1 MKFLQALF
9 LMLVVTHVHGQSNL
23 PACQGSD
30 ASKWTNCFGHWTAQ
44 NGYNYIGEWKNGK
57 QEGLGT
63 ATFPS
68 GDKHIG
74 EYKNGAMSG
83 QGTYYY
89 TSNDQFKGDKYVG
102 EFKNDRRN
110 GQGTY
115 YYLAENQ
122 YKGDKHTGEYIEDV
136 ATGQGTYSFSD
147 GRVWLGEWKKYKLD
161 GRAIKYSADGMVIE
175 SGIYKDG
182 LLVTSQY
189 IDPLV
194 FHRISKNKAAPLVI
208 DNDQGQTNASA
219 CQGNDDSRWNN
230 CLGTLIFSKGDKYV
244 GEFKNGQ
251 KNGWGT
257 YYFLAD
263 DEFKGDKYVGES
275 RDGTFN
281 GNGTYFY
288 SSGDKHVGE
297 YRDGKPN
304 GPGTYFYFAE
314 NKNKGDKYVGDFK
327 DGKKS
332 GQGKYTFS
340 DGRVWLGEWADDKAN
355 GRLIQYSANGT
366 IDKSGIFLDN
376 KLVTSQYIDS
386 NSFNRIAKNKTSPV
400 GPNSERQEMERKAA
414 KLEEERRRL
423 EEEKRQF
430 AIERQRIDS
439 QRGQTPPIAPD
450 NRRRL
455 ALVIGNDNYSSLPS
469 LSNAVNDSKAMSD
482 ALKQVNFEVYY
493 YKNLS
498 KRGMEE
504 ALHNFAKKLTKDDVG
519 MFYFAGHGIQADNRN
534 FLIPVGEN
542 VKKPSD
548 VQFEGLDV
556 NRVMASLQDSRNA
569 LNIVVLDAC
578 RSSLDVRGGLTR
590 GLVVTEA
597 PQSSIVAYATS
608 PGKTASDGDGGNSP
622 FTKNLIRVMQRKGLK
637 IEDVFKEVRVA
648 VSRETNGEQVPQEV
662 SQLVSDFYFRP

>member
-1 MKFLQALF
+1 MKILQALF
-9 LMLVVTHVHGQSNL
+9 FILVVGHVHGQSNL

-30 ASKWTNCFGHWTAQ
+30 ASKWNNCFGNWTAQ

-57 QEGLGT
+57 QEGLGA

-74 EYKNGAMSG
+74 EYKNGTRYG
-83 QGTYYY
+83 QGTYFYN
-89 TSNDQFKGDKYVG
+89 SND
-102 EFKNDRRN
+102 EF
-110 GQGTY
+110 
-115 YYLAENQ
+115 
-122 YKGDKHTGEYIEDV
+122 KGDKHTGEYIEDV

-161 GRAIKYSADGMVIE
+161 GRAIKYSAEGVVVE

-182 LLVTSQY
+182 VLVTSQY
-189 IDPLV
+189 IDPIV
-194 FHRISKNKAAPLVI
+194 FHRISRNKAAPLVT
-208 DNDQGQTNASA
+208 DNDQGKAKSTA
-219 CQGNDDSRWNN
+219 CQGNDDSRWHN
-230 CLGTLIFSKGDKYV
+230 CFGTLFFSKGDKYV
-244 GEFKNGQ
+244 GEFRNGQ
-251 KNGWGT
+251 KNGLGT

-275 RDGTFN
+275 KDGTFH
-281 GNGTYFY
+281 GTGTYFY
-288 SSGDKHVGE
+288 FSGDKHVGE

-304 GPGTYFYFAE
+304 GHGTYYYMAE
-314 NKNKGDKYVGDFK
+314 NKNKGDKYVGEFIE
-327 DGKKS
+327 GRKS

-340 DGRVWLGEWADDKAN
+340 DGSVWLGEWAEDKAN

-366 IDKSGIFLDN
+366 IEKSGIFQDN

-386 NSFNRIAKNKTSPV
+386 NSFNRIAKNKTTPV
-400 GPNSERQEMERKAA
+400 GPNADRQEMERKAA
-414 KLEEERRRL
+414 KLEEDRRRL
-423 EEEKRQF
+423 EEEKRQI

-439 QRGQTPPIAPD
+439 QKGQAPIAPD

-455 ALVIGNDNYSSLPS
+455 ALVIGNDNYSSLPN